1 MKNGDWLGLKG
12 EKQGEGMLRSPPVE
26 GNTKSKSMEV
36 ENPEYEQELPSGG
49 SGSIGEVDGGGAR

>member
-1 MKNGDWLGLKG
+1 
-12 EKQGEGMLRSPPVE
+12 
-26 GNTKSKSMEV
+26 MEV

>member
-1 MKNGDWLGLKG
+1 
-12 EKQGEGMLRSPPVE
+12 MLRSPPVE